1 MKITVAGIILLFV
14 IFSQPTGVSAQVV
27 WEAPQKEIYPYL
39 ERMAQKGLLQFND
52 LIKPLSRQYLGA
64 CLDSLS
70 HHFNQLSAVE

>member
-1 MKITVAGIILLFV
+1 MKQAVAGILLLLV
-14 IFSQPTGVSAQVV
+14 TVFSQPTQLSAQVV

-70 HHFNQLSAVE
+70 HHFNQLSAV